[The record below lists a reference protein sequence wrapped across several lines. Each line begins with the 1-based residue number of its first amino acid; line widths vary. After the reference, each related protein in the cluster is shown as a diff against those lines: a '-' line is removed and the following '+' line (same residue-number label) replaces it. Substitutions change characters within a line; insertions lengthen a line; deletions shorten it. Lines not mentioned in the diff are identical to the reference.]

1 MTVAEI
7 ALLLNIKVTL
17 VSTDKKSNIG
27 FQINSMQF
35 VKSHRKGPSN

>member
-17 VSTDKKSNIG
+17 VSTDKKKQHRFSD
-27 FQINSMQF
+27 QF
-35 VKSHRKGPSN
+35 NAIC